1 MSTQT
6 DRFRFGSQ
14 CSVHFLHLIASRRCI
29 RLMQVRIEAM
39 GPRTPDYRYGC
50 SFPTAIRIRTLEGD
64 AKFEGIFRRRDH
76 ESSQAS
82 QVDGRMQAPTY
93 KRESPADGMLLRCD
107 LIVRETVVEYNK

>member
-1 MSTQT
+1 
-6 DRFRFGSQ
+6 
-14 CSVHFLHLIASRRCI
+14 
-29 RLMQVRIEAM
+29 MQVRIEAM
-39 GPRTPDYRYGC
+39 GPRRPDYRYGC

-107 LIVRETVVEYNK
+107 LILRETVVEYNKWYLPEHSDLLFRARVLTQRSYLSSVEY